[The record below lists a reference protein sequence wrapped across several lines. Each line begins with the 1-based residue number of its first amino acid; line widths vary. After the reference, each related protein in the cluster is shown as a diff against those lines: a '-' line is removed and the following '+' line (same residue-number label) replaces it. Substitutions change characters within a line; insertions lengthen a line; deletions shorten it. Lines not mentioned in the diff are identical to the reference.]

1 MDEPAELQQN
11 GNWRMAVW
19 ALRVGY
25 LGLAIG
31 IVGLIV
37 LASGSTP
44 WVLGI
49 GALLWLAAAAV
60 TVTGVFLARG
70 GLPEP
75 RPGLW
80 PIRFMLIHDTIRSAP
95 SARTS

>member
-1 MDEPAELQQN
+1 
-11 GNWRMAVW
+11 MAVW
-19 ALRVGY
+19 ALRLGY
-25 LGLAIG
+25 LGLGIG

-49 GALLWLAAAAV
+49 GAIIWLAAGAV
-60 TVTGVFLARG
+60 TVTGVFWARSD
-70 GLPEP
+70 LPVP

-80 PIRFMLIHDTIRSAP
+80 PMRFMLIHDTLRARP
-95 SARTS
+95 SD